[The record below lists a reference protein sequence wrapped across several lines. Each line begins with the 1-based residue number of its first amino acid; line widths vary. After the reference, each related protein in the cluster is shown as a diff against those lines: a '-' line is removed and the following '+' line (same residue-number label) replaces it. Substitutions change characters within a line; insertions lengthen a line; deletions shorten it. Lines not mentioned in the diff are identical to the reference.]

1 MFVYGKNYS
10 STWGQAQ
17 DTFEIKIEPSKK
29 DENDILET
37 VTIEEIYGLTHAP
50 QEILDIDIDD
60 HKVDG
65 LNWLSVHS
73 YVENNE
79 IKIVLANV
87 SNANSEAVSIDVI
100 VNYTW
105 QQEI

>member
-1 MFVYGKNYS
+1 M
-10 STWGQAQ
+10 
-17 DTFEIKIEPSKK
+17 KIAPSNK
-29 DENDILET
+29 DANGRMET
-37 VTIEEIYGLTHAP
+37 VTIEETYELTHAP
-50 QEILDIDIDD
+50 QEILDIDIND
-60 HKVDG
+60 HKVNG